1 MPPGQIVFFRPKKRE
16 SPVEQLLLGVPNFAI
31 EKVISYAPPIL
42 KVRWQ
47 GKDICPHCGG
57 ERLRIKDTFQRVIR
71 NIPIGRRSSCFH
83 VKCHKFMCIE
93 CGKYFNTRLPGVKIW
108 SRTTELLKRHIFQD
122 YNKGISC
129 QDIAKDNGVGV
140 ASVER
145 YYHQVMQHKASH
157 WQNRPCPRILG
168 IDEHRFTRRQ
178 GFLTTFCD
186 LARRRVFDVVK
197 GRSAAEMT
205 DFLRSLK
212 GRNKVKVVCIDMNS
226 AYRKLVREWFPNA
239 RLVTDRFHVV
249 RLVNQ
254 HFSELCKSLDEKRLA
269 YGRGRLMRLM
279 LTRRDRLKAEQ
290 RERLR
295 CYFES
300 CPSME
305 AIYDFMHKL
314 IELLRNK
321 GKNKYDCRSC
331 VAELLEKIDQ
341 LRETAFA
348 PLRKLGKTLHNW
360 REEVARMFRY
370 TRNNGITEGF
380 HRKMKLIQRRAYGFR
395 NFENYRLR
403 VRVLCC

>member
-1 MPPGQIVFFRPKKRE
+1 M
-16 SPVEQLLLGVPNFAI
+16 EQLLLGVPNFAI
-31 EKVISYAPPIL
+31 EKVVSRTPPVFE
-42 KVRWQ
+42 VRWE
-47 GKDICPHCGG
+47 GRDSCPCCGS
-57 ERLRIKDTFQRVIR
+57 ERLRIKDTFTRTIR
-71 NIPIGRRSSCFH
+71 NIPVSNNGSRFH
-83 VKCHKFMCIE
+83 VKCHKYRCLD
-93 CGKYFNTRLPGVKIW
+93 CGKYFNTRLPGLKLW
-108 SRTTELLKRHIFQD
+108 SRTTEMLKRNIFQA

-129 QDIAKDNGVGV
+129 QDIAKDNGIGV

-145 YYHQVMQHKASH
+145 YYHQVMQYKASH
-157 WQNRPCPRILG
+157 WQNRQCPRILG

-186 LARRRVFDVVK
+186 LAKRRVFDVVK
-197 GRSAAEMT
+197 GRSASEMT
-205 DFLRSLK
+205 DYLLALK
-212 GRNKVKVVCIDMNS
+212 GRDKVKLVCIDMNS
-226 AYRKLVREWFPNA
+226 AYRKLVREWFPKA
-239 RLVTDRFHVV
+239 RIVTDRFHVV

-254 HFSELCKSLDEKRLA
+254 HFSELCRAMDEKRLA

-279 LTRRDRLKAEQ
+279 LTRRDRLKVDQ

-300 CPSME
+300 SPGME
-305 AIYDFMHKL
+305 SIYNFVHDL
-314 IELLRNK
+314 NDLLRNK
-321 GKNKYDCRSC
+321 AKGKAECRIC
-331 VAELLEKIDQ
+331 VAELLEKITQ
-341 LRETAFA
+341 LRETAFK
-348 PLRKLGKTLHNW
+348 PLRKLGKTLHIW